1 MLKSIL
7 NYAHYL
13 IQQTVDQGETVI
25 DATCGNGND
34 TLFLSHLVGDSGD
47 VLAFDIQK
55 QAITETKNLLADHQR
70 KNVTLI
76 HDSHENIKAYINPE
90 ATNYIGGAIFN
101 LGYLPKSDK
110 QVVTKGEATT
120 SAIDKILPLLKNDG
134 LIVLVVYH
142 GHEGGKDE
150 KNKVLDYAIHLN
162 QNQYKVLQYGF
173 INQKNDPPFIVA
185 IQKR

>member
-7 NYAHYL
+7 DYAHYL
-13 IQQTVDQGETVI
+13 IMQTVAKGETVI

-34 TLFLSHLVGDSGD
+34 TLFLSNHVGVEGH

-55 QAITETKNLLADHQR
+55 EAIANTMKRLEETTQN
-70 KNVTLI
+70 NVTLI
-76 HDSHENIKAYINPE
+76 QDSHENINQYILPDLRGH
-90 ATNYIGGAIFN
+90 IGGAIFN

-110 QVVTKGEATT
+110 SVITKAGSTVA
-120 SAIDKILPLLKNDG
+120 AISEILPVLKKNG
-134 LIVLVVYH
+134 LVVLVVYH

-150 KNKVLDYAIHLN
+150 KNTVIDYVINLDQNKFKVLR
-162 QNQYKVLQYGF
+162 YGY
-173 INQKNDPPFIVA
+173 INQKNDPPFILA